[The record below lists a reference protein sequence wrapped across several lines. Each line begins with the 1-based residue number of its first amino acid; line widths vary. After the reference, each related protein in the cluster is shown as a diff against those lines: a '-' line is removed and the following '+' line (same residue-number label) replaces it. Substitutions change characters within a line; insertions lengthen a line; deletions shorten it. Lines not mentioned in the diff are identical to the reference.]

1 MVASMKIL
9 LVQPAPFEPGRI
21 GLENS
26 LWLSEPVALTSL
38 AAMVPDHEVR
48 ILDMRL
54 EPDLVLNRTLL
65 ELRPDLVGV
74 TSMTT
79 DCYQARA
86 ILGVV
91 RGTLGRACFTIIG
104 GHHPTMCADEFE
116 HDAIDAVVI
125 GEGEH
130 TFRELVDHLA
140 ADKPR
145 DALDHIAG
153 LRFRTSD
160 GTYRLT
166 AKRAQTTALDDLPAP
181 ARHLIPK
188 HYRNRYFFCLAS
200 PMASM
205 FTSRGCS
212 FDCNF
217 CAIWEF
223 YERRTRFM
231 SARVICD
238 RLETIPEKFVF
249 LLDDNFLTSKKR
261 LEELCDEIER
271 RKIDKYLLVQ
281 GRTDFIAENPALMR
295 RLRDCGLMMVLSGY
309 ESNDD
314 DSLAALRKKS
324 THDKNTRAMAILSEL
339 GIISTGIFM
348 ARPDFEER
356 DFELLW
362 KTMNE
367 LAVNI
372 PLLTILTPLPGTEL
386 WKRTRGDLLTHDVR
400 FFDLLHAVLPTK
412 IPRAKFYE
420 IFARHNR
427 ATTVA
432 TRQGALNMVLR
443 RPKLVLRALPGFFR
457 FKTRTQRYRPIYES
471 PESQLRDELGTIDAA
486 VRAAPAPAPAPAPVA
501 DVPNVVRLPVIGGA
515 R

>member
-1 MVASMKIL
+1 MRIL
-9 LVQPAPFEPGRI
+9 LVQPAPFEPGRV

-54 EPDLVLNRTLL
+54 ESDLVLNETLL
-65 ELRPDLVGV
+65 AFRPELVGV

-91 RGTLGRACFTIIG
+91 RGTLGQSCYTVIG
-104 GHHPTMCADEFE
+104 GHHPTMMPTEFE
-116 HDAIDAVVI
+116 HAAIDAVVI

-130 TFRELVDHLA
+130 TFRELVDHLSES
-140 ADKPR
+140 KPR
-145 DALDHIAG
+145 DALDHING
-153 LRFRTSD
+153 LRYRGDD
-160 GTYRLT
+160 GTYRT
-166 AKRAQTTALDDLPAP
+166 TPKRSQTTNLDELPAP
-181 ARHLIPK
+181 ARHLLPRR
-188 HYRNRYFFCLAS
+188 YRGRYFFFIAS
-200 PMASM
+200 PMASI

-217 CAIWEF
+217 CGIWEF

-231 SARVICD
+231 SAKAICD
-238 RLETIPEKFVF
+238 RLEQIDEKFVF

-271 RKIDKYLLVQ
+271 RGIKKYLLTQ
-281 GRTDFIAENPALMR
+281 GRTDFIAENPEMMR

-314 DSLAALRKKS
+314 DALASLRKKS
-324 THDKNTRAMAILSEL
+324 TQDKNSRAMQVLADL
-339 GIISTGIFM
+339 GIVSTGIFM
-348 ARPDFEER
+348 ARPEFTER

-367 LAVNI
+367 LEVNI

-386 WKRTRGDLLTHDVR
+386 WKRYQDQLLTKDVR

-412 IPRAKFYE
+412 LSRTAFYGMFAK
-420 IFARHNR
+420 HNK
-427 ATTVA
+427 ATTIG
-432 TRQGALNMVLR
+432 TRNAAIKLIKKRPRMIYDALAGIVR
-443 RPKLVLRALPGFFR
+443 FRLRAN
-457 FKTRTQRYRPIYES
+457 RYRPIYES
-471 PESQLRDELGTIDAA
+471 PESQLRDELGTIDVRIHAA
-486 VRAAPAPAPAPAPVA
+486 VAIEQSAVERASG
-501 DVPNVVRLPVIGGA
+501 VVKLRVVEGVQS
-515 R
+515 